1 MMRLFNVYF
10 PKRTLLLVATEGTL
24 IILSLA
30 AAAAVLGN
38 GPADFVL
45 SDPRISLKIGVTSLI
60 FIVCM
65 YYFDLYDSF
74 VLSNPRE
81 VTTRVIQVL
90 GTVCLLQVLLYY
102 VFHSI
107 QLDQKVFLLGLV
119 LVALFVTLWR
129 TAFFALLRIPRLAQR
144 AVLLGSSQ
152 LAPALAA
159 EIEHRP
165 ELGIHLVGYVGQ
177 PADASG
183 NHNLNGLRHLGGS
196 ANFLGIFEAQR
207 IDRVIVA
214 MADQRG
220 NLPLADLLKLKTR
233 GVLIEDGT
241 DLYEAIAGK
250 VPIQSLRMS
259 WLVFS
264 PGFRLS
270 PRMLVYKRIF
280 SIVLSLM
287 ALVFALPLMVIIAI
301 AIRLDSRGP
310 IVFRQK
316 RMGRGGKIFTLYK
329 FRSMREGAD
338 RDGGPH
344 PALQNDPRVTRV
356 GRWIRPPRLDELPQL
371 YNILRG
377 DMYFV
382 GPRPF
387 VPVEEEKLLEQIPFY
402 AQRLT
407 VKPGATGWAQVHRG
421 YCATLEDNI
430 EKLEYDLFYI
440 KNASVGLDILTVLTT
455 LKILLLGRGGR

>member
-1 MMRLFNVYF
+1 MRLFNVYF
-10 PKRTLLLVATEGTL
+10 PKRTLLLVMTEGTL

-30 AAAAVLGN
+30 AATVMLDQNAAGFIL
-38 GPADFVL
+38 D
-45 SDPRISLKIGVTSLI
+45 DPQITLKIGVTSLI

-65 YYFDLYDSF
+65 YYFDLYDSL

-90 GTVCLLQVLLYY
+90 GTVCLLQVLFYY
-102 VFHSI
+102 VFHSV

-119 LVALFVTLWR
+119 LVAVLVSLWR
-129 TAFFALLRIPRLAQR
+129 TFFFALLRIPRLAQR
-144 AVLLGSSQ
+144 AVLLGASA
-152 LAPALAA
+152 LAPALAS
-159 EIEHRP
+159 EIEKRP
-165 ELGIHLVGYVGQ
+165 ELGIRLVGYVG
-177 PADASG
+177 PPSEGAPS
-183 NHNLNGLRHLGGS
+183 LNGLRHLGGFG
-196 ANFLGIFEAQR
+196 NFLNIFEAQH

-214 MADQRG
+214 MTDQRG
-220 NLPLADLLKLKTR
+220 NLPLTDLLKLKTQ

-241 DLYEAIAGK
+241 DLYEAVAGK

-264 PGFRLS
+264 PGFYLS
-270 PRMLVYKRIF
+270 PRMLVYKRVF
-280 SIVLSLM
+280 SITLSLF
-287 ALVFALPLMVIIAI
+287 ALIFALPLMAIIAI
-301 AIRLDSRGP
+301 AVRLDSPGP
-310 IVFRQK
+310 VIFRQK

-329 FRSMREGAD
+329 FRSMHEGAD
-338 RDGGPH
+338 KEGHHSPTLR
-344 PALQNDPRVTRV
+344 NDARITRV
-356 GRWIRPPRLDELPQL
+356 GRWIRRPRLDELPQL

-387 VPVEEEKLLEQIPFY
+387 VPSEEEELLQKIPFY
-402 AQRLT
+402 AQRLA

-440 KNASVGLDILTVLTT
+440 KNASVGLDILTVLKTI
-455 LKILLLGRGGR
+455 KILLLGRGGR